1 MQKPTPGYRFS
12 QSNPLEG
19 VCPRRFLQSF
29 INRQNR
35 RNQTSSALLQ
45 PRVCDSLLIGVKH
58 GMTLRTLALVL
69 ALGVSAQAQSTP
81 ATPATQQL
89 PDAPST
95 TSQVKPAPVPTG
107 PTAVIDTTMGRL
119 TCKLFEKEAPI
130 TVANFIG
137 LAEGAKD
144 WTDPKTLQKIHHQPF
159 YNGTTFHRVIPTF
172 MIQGGD
178 RMGDGTGDPGYF
190 FQDEIDPNL
199 TFDQPGLLAMAN
211 AGPGPSGGGTN
222 GSQFFITEDAVPQL
236 NGKHTIFG
244 LCDAHSVLLVASIA
258 RVERNSS
265 DKPLTPVVINRVTI
279 VREGQPMPPLP
290 ATPAATSAT
299 PPAATAAPS
308 APPK

>member
-1 MQKPTPGYRFS
+1 
-12 QSNPLEG
+12 
-19 VCPRRFLQSF
+19 
-29 INRQNR
+29 
-35 RNQTSSALLQ
+35 
-45 PRVCDSLLIGVKH
+45 
-58 GMTLRTLALVL
+58 MTLRILALVL
-69 ALGVSAQAQSTP
+69 AFGVSAQAQSTP
-81 ATPATQQL
+81 SSQQTQQL

-95 TSQVKPAPVPTG
+95 TSQIKPPTVPTG
-107 PTAVIDTTMGRL
+107 PTAVIDTTMGRI
-119 TCKLFEKEAPI
+119 TCKFYQKEAPN

-137 LAEGAKD
+137 LAEGTKD
-144 WTDPKTLQKIHHQPF
+144 WTDPKTLQKMRHQPF
-159 YNGTTFHRVIPTF
+159 YNGTTFHRVIPGF

-178 RMGDGTGDPGYF
+178 RAGDGTGDPGYF
-190 FQDEIDPNL
+190 FQDEIDPSL

-265 DKPLTPVVINRVTI
+265 DKPLTPVVIDRVTI

-290 ATPAATSAT
+290 AAPATTTAPAPAAT
-299 PPAATAAPS
+299 PS
-308 APPK
+308 PVAPPK